1 MTKKKEFHFIHK
13 KTLRKPTSYVSTSDD
28 ESEEEDNFKN
38 RIKKFGKNKLHWNQ
52 HEEISSLDQ
61 QKAKTSYTKDKEP
74 NTELISKSMSDINR
88 QSEIEQKKKQTPP
101 TLYFEESFDRIESP
115 DLSLDLSKTANKEL
129 LFKKRTSTS
138 LKTVERLFIEDQ
150 FVEKQQ
156 NRSFSLNTLSR
167 ISYDMDEIGSSKPL
181 PVANTNEVLDLTDES
196 DDNVEPKTR
205 SDFLF

>member
-52 HEEISSLDQ
+52 HDETRSLDQ
-61 QKAKTSYTKDKEP
+61 QRAKTSHAKDTGP
-74 NTELISKSMSDINR
+74 NTELISKSMSDIDR
-88 QSEIEQKKKQTPP
+88 QSEIEQQKQQTPS
-101 TLYFEESFDRIESP
+101 TLYLEESFDRIESP
-115 DLSLDLSKTANKEL
+115 DLSLDLSKTANKEI

-138 LKTVERLFIEDQ
+138 LKTVERLFIGDQ

-167 ISYDMDEIGSSKPL
+167 ISYDMEAIGSSKPP
-181 PVANTNEVLDLTDES
+181 PVANTNEVLDLSDES
-196 DDNVEPKTR
+196 DDNVEPKAR
-205 SDFLF
+205 SDF